1 MKTLPIRV
9 LGRLLMITAY
19 IMFLAAL
26 IRADLELLTHTQAGI
41 RVTVWLTL
49 TVISAGVSDAIET
62 QKKPRQERQLPQGQ
76 RKKYT
81 R

>member
-26 IRADLELLTHTQAGI
+26 IRVDLGIITHAEAGI
-41 RVTVWLTL
+41 RVAVWLSL
-49 TVISAGVSDAIET
+49 TAVSAVVSDAVE
-62 QKKPRQERQLPQGQ
+62 L
-76 RKKYT
+76 
-81 R
+81 

>member
-26 IRADLELLTHTQAGI
+26 IRVDLGLISHVQAGI

-49 TVISAGVSDAIET
+49 TVISAFVSDAVEI
-62 QKKPRQERQLPQGQ
+62 
-76 RKKYT
+76 
-81 R
+81 

>member
-1 MKTLPIRV
+1 MPIRV

-26 IRADLELLTHTQAGI
+26 IRVDLGLLTHTQAGI
-41 RVTVWLTL
+41 RVTIWLAL
-49 TVISAGVSDAIET
+49 TIIGAGVSDIIGA
-62 QKKPRQERQLPQGQ
+62 QKKPRQERQLKWAQK
-76 RKKYT
+76 KKYT